1 MARPF
6 EIAENVGDNTKVTS
20 PYNFVEPAPK
30 VGITPWVEE
39 EGFDA
44 PSHDVPLPS
53 GLCGELTIDWTFERQ
68 FLIGGAEKVDKVTK
82 QAILRNS
89 AGQDEMIL
97 PGASLRGM
105 SRNVLEII
113 TGARMIHLDR
123 EARFSFR
130 DFSNQDWKR
139 AVYPND
145 NVRETSHFKA
155 GMLIPASGAH
165 ASSRNPQGWR
175 LVPAEFARIENNE
188 AVQALGFKCGA
199 GFFNLTV
206 EKKWAELKDKNVNPI
221 KQITCNVGDRT
232 KGDAA
237 NWQQA
242 NPINIQGHNKHRIIN
257 PSKKTGIVSF
267 QGAHTNPRAK
277 NTSQLFFYDYDLNA
291 DGFAVPP
298 IAMKQFF
305 QSFGSASGGGALDVW
320 CPKERQKGSF
330 DSPAERFIPVLYI
343 HNSDTS
349 INEASPQEFFLG
361 FTRFLRLP
369 YKYSVG
375 QKIPH
380 ADDPASDRLDFVQ
393 ALFGHVPPDDVA
405 LNPADHQTQAWKSR
419 VFFGHASLK
428 QEDKTGSDLKRF
440 EIKAVTQ
447 SPRASFGAYYLRPKP
462 GKNPR
467 EIGWSDPNVQMAG
480 YKRYPV
486 SRSLR
491 PFSENQGNQANN
503 AGSAMEFVTGI
514 GGNENMPVEV
524 TFTSKIKLH
533 NLHPLELG
541 GLLWMLGWG
550 QKASADTNNQYRHQL
565 GRGKPQGYGVVR
577 AEVDYKNSR
586 IVENCDGKTCANNS
600 DFCNALIEQ
609 FESWLSHTFD
619 EDNGR
624 KVCELPHVASLMA
637 MANPDIGDKINE
649 HLRYPTS
656 DGSNNPLI
664 DGHKAIKQE
673 SKNTTKYLWRYP
685 EE

>member
-6 EIAENVGDNTKVTS
+6 DIAETVGENNTKVTS

-44 PSHDVPLPS
+44 PSHDVPLPN
-53 GLCGELTIDWTFERQ
+53 GLCGELTVDWTFERQ
-68 FLIGGAEKVDKVTK
+68 FLIGGTEKVNKVTK

-89 AGQDEMIL
+89 ARQDEMIL

-113 TGARMIHLDR
+113 IGARMIHVDR

-130 DFSNQDWKR
+130 DNQ
-139 AVYPND
+139 N
-145 NVRETSHFKA
+145 
-155 GMLIPASGAH
+155 
-165 ASSRNPQGWR
+165 
-175 LVPAEFARIENNE
+175 
-188 AVQALGFKCGA
+188 
-199 GFFNLTV
+199 
-206 EKKWAELKDKNVNPI
+206 KKQNHRY
-221 KQITCNVGDRT
+221 NVGD
-232 KGDAA
+232 KL
-237 NWQQA
+237 
-242 NPINIQGHNKHRIIN
+242 
-257 PSKKTGIVSF
+257 PSI
-267 QGAHTNPRAK
+267 
-277 NTSQLFFYDYDLNA
+277 D
-291 DGFAVPP
+291 
-298 IAMKQFF
+298 
-305 QSFGSASGGGALDVW
+305 DV
-320 CPKERQKGSF
+320 ES
-330 DSPAERFIPVLYI
+330 
-343 HNSDTS
+343 N
-349 INEASPQEFFLG
+349 
-361 FTRFLRLP
+361 
-369 YKYSVG
+369 
-375 QKIPH
+375 
-380 ADDPASDRLDFVQ
+380 RLDFVQ

-428 QEDKTGSDLKRF
+428 QEDKTGADLKRF
-440 EIKAVTQ
+440 KINAVTQ

-462 GKNPR
+462 GENPR

-491 PFSENQGNQANN
+491 PFSENQGNQANSV
-503 AGSAMEFVTGI
+503 GSAMEFVTGI

-550 QKASADTNNQYRHQL
+550 QAASADANNQYRHQL

-577 AEVDYKNSR
+577 AEVDYENSR
-586 IVENCDGKTCANNS
+586 IVSNRDGKPCSNNS

-624 KVCELPHVASLMA
+624 KVRNLPHVASLMA

-656 DGSNNPLI
+656 AGSQNALI
-664 DGHKAIKQE
+664 DGHKAVKQA
-673 SKNTTKYLWRYP
+673 SKNTTSYLWRYP